1 MHNITHN
8 TFWHWPSVLTKEECE
23 SIIKSADDS
32 KWLEN
37 NKWKQAG
44 VTEKAIINL
53 ELRETK
59 IKWLD
64 TMSPLGCLMQA
75 YLNAANHYAGWN
87 YDIRY
92 MEKVQIGK
100 YSEEENSFYD
110 WHIDTSVPNSNE
122 EQRKLSISLL
132 LSDPKEYEGG
142 RLEFKELTKE
152 QNEKLLPT
160 RGSIVVFPSFIDHRV
175 TPVTKGIRYS
185 AVTWMIGNKF
195 K

>member
-1 MHNITHN
+1 MQNITHN
-8 TFWHWPSVLTKEECE
+8 TFWHWPSVLTNEECDLIIE
-23 SIIKSADDS
+23 SAERG
-32 KWLEN
+32 KWEP
-37 NKWKQAG
+37 AG
-44 VTEKAIINL
+44 VTEKNIIDKSTRTT
-53 ELRETK
+53 E

-92 MEKVQIGK
+92 MEKVQLGK
-100 YSEEENSFYD
+100 YSEEKNSFYD
-110 WHIDTSVPNSNE
+110 WHIDTNVPNSNE

-142 RLEFKELTKE
+142 RLEFKELTKQ

-160 RGSIVVFPSFIDHRV
+160 RGSIIVFPSFIDHRV

-185 AVTWMIGNKF
+185 AVTWMIGAKF
-195 K
+195 R